1 MEPNRE
7 KECESDINIVPS
19 SRPEEEYDRKEH
31 EHFLRIVEAFR
42 AYRYSVTR
50 DTLLLAIQSDPKP
63 QPRSIGESSRYE
75 EKKFKIF

>member
-63 QPRSIGESSRYE
+63 SLAGRSRHCTHNHQLQLIQ
-75 EKKFKIF
+75 